1 MPIAADRH
9 NAQRLNLGPWR
20 IDLERGTVIADGE
33 QGKLLPRAES
43 LLLLLCR
50 HANQVVG
57 REQIL
62 DNVWAG
68 RVVEDAAISHCVWQ
82 IRKALGDQGKDILQT
97 LPKRG
102 YVLTVADDA
111 WLLEDETPM
120 QSLANDSLS
129 PAAVRPQGSCDAA
142 ASIAGDEVPL
152 SHSPRRRPRA
162 SRIAAIGIA
171 VAMVML
177 ISFLVWQTQ
186 RATPARIVLQPESEI
201 TVAVIVPDRLNWLRE
216 PVLRTVVE
224 SAYLRDGTVIAF
236 ERAQRNNPFNGPH
249 LQVEIAP
256 SAGRDV
262 VAELSLGHGP
272 NVVREHYRG
281 PGNALAGAVR
291 KFLERS
297 LAPTV
302 KTPTRAEDALISA
315 LTANLL
321 FDRQRALVEFRRA
334 HARDP
339 ASAAVMVPMAVSLYD
354 QGKGREALALVERIR
369 PDAALNDAQRC
380 DMQMLLVQLAP
391 DTLKQP
397 MCVRA
402 SRLVQVKR
410 LEMREVLRA
419 TEADEGRPKSAQ
431 QWLFDE
437 IVTIRAHIRLGEL
450 DEAEDRI
457 VAAQDVAAKA
467 GWEHARL
474 DFEALRVICA
484 MHRGR
489 VEAGIRMGIANADAI
504 EAIGDTHWS
513 IEHRTYVLQ
522 LMQVAPGKAT
532 TERRKLLQGIVD
544 RARAIGSVRG
554 EVAALYLLALLDRD
568 RTTQWRA
575 HMGRIREL
583 IESAYTPVMALPE
596 KQVLLNE
603 LRFGLRYRETLD
615 GIAVLERQ
623 GATHAQAQLWNM
635 TLRVESHFA
644 RDELPSALDTLD
656 AMERENFNLMD
667 SNPCLF
673 AWLFAEARRPDRAR
687 LILKPCLAIRYDRA
701 AQATRGD
708 FGMLGEARLH
718 QLGGESERAWPT
730 LRARID
736 TLLATPELTRQ
747 EAESLALLARYATAM
762 PGADRIRLQRALGVV
777 EQIAARDGAGP
788 TLRTGVHLL
797 RWRLCATSGRS
808 DCGPVLPPWAPEELF
823 EQRMAREAADG

>member
-9 NAQRLNLGPWR
+9 NAQRLELGPWR

-82 IRKALGDQGKDILQT
+82 IRKAFGDQGKDILQT

-102 YVLTVADDA
+102 YLLTIADDA
-111 WLLEDETPM
+111 WLIEDQAAT
-120 QSLANDSLS
+120 QSLDNDSLS
-129 PAAVRPQGSCDAA
+129 REAFRSQETRNAASPIAGAA
-142 ASIAGDEVPL
+142 APL
-152 SHSPRRRPRA
+152 SHSPRLRPQA
-162 SRIAAIGIA
+162 WRIAAMGIA

-177 ISFLVWQTQ
+177 IGFLVWQTQ
-186 RATPARIVLQPESEI
+186 RAAPARIVLQPKSEM
-201 TVAVIVPDRLNWLRE
+201 TVAMIAPGALNWLRQ
-216 PVLRTVVE
+216 PVLRTAVE
-224 SAYLRDGTVIAF
+224 SAYLRDGAVTAF
-236 ERAQRNNPFNGPH
+236 DRPQRSNPFAGPH
-249 LQVEIAP
+249 LQVEVAP
-256 SAGRDV
+256 GAGREI
-262 VAELSLGHGP
+262 VAELSLHYGSS
-272 NVVREHYRG
+272 VVRERFRG
-281 PGNALAGAVR
+281 PGNALARAVHDL
-291 KFLERS
+291 LERS
-297 LAPTV
+297 LAPTA
-302 KTPTRAEDALISA
+302 KKPTPAEDALISA
-315 LTANLL
+315 LTADLL

-334 HARDP
+334 LARDP
-339 ASAAVMVPMAVSLYD
+339 ASAAVTIPMAVSLYD

-369 PDAALNDAQRC
+369 PDAALSDAQRC
-380 DMQMLLVQLAP
+380 DMQTLLVQLAP
-391 DTLKQP
+391 DTLMQP
-397 MCVRA
+397 MCARA
-402 SRLVQVKR
+402 GRLLQVKR

-419 TEADEGRPKSAQ
+419 TDADQDRPKGAQ

-437 IVTIRAHIRLGEL
+437 IVTIRAHIRLDEL

-457 VAAQDVAAKA
+457 IAAQGVAAKA

-474 DFEALRVICA
+474 EFEALRVICA

-489 VEAGIRMGIANADAI
+489 VEAGVRMGIANADAI
-504 EAIGDTHWS
+504 AAIGDEHWS
-513 IEHRTYVLQ
+513 IERRTYALR
-522 LMQVAPGKAT
+522 LMQVAPGNAT

-544 RARAIGSVRG
+544 RARAIGSLRG
-554 EVAALYLLALLDRD
+554 EIAALHLLAPLDRD
-568 RTTQWRA
+568 RTPQWRA

-603 LRFGLRYRETLD
+603 LRFGLQYRETLD
-615 GIAVLERQ
+615 GIAVLERH
-623 GATHAQAQLWNM
+623 GATQAQAQLWNM

-644 RDELPSALDTLD
+644 RDELPSALTTLD

-673 AWLFAEARRPDRAR
+673 AWLFAEAGRADRAR

-708 FGMLGEARLH
+708 FGMLGEARLY
-718 QLGGESERAWPT
+718 QLGGESERAWPIV
-730 LRARID
+730 RARID
-736 TLLATPELTRQ
+736 ALSATPELTRQ

-762 PGADRIRLQRALGVV
+762 PGADRQRLQRALGIV

-797 RWRLCATSGRS
+797 RWRLCATDGRD

-823 EQRMAREAADG
+823 EQRLAREAAGR